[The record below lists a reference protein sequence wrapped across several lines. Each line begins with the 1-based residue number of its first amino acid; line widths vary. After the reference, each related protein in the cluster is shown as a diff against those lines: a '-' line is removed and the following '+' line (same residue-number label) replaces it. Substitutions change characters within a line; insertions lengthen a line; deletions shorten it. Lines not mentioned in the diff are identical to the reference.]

1 MIKEITM
8 KRTFSQIALRIISI
22 MQFLSGLVFI
32 LLIGLL
38 FVVVD
43 GNDFATL
50 YKQDRYNLI
59 FDIVKL
65 VLNIIL
71 LFISWYILRKVSK
84 DASRHNDAL
93 TITMA
98 VIAYEIFN
106 FITALGKG
114 VPRNLVAMI
123 VSVVINLIALIF
135 ISNVKKSYEE
145 YMKNNRD
152 DN

>member
-71 LFISWYILRKVSK
+71 LFISCYILRKVSK
-84 DASRHNDAL
+84 DASKHNDAL

>member
-1 MIKEITM
+1 M

-22 MQFLSGLVFI
+22 IQFLSGLVFT
-32 LLIGLL
+32 LLIVLM

-50 YKQDRYNLI
+50 YKQNGFELI
-59 FDIVKL
+59 FDLIKL
-65 VLNIIL
+65 VMNIVL
-71 LFISWYILRKVSK
+71 LYISWYILKKVSK
-84 DASRHNDAL
+84 DASKHNDAL

-135 ISNVKKSYEE
+135 IANVKKSYEE
-145 YMKNNRD
+145 YLKNNKD